1 MKKTVQI
8 VTIPL
13 DKKGFSIN
21 DLIKKPAFDAAG
33 EIERW
38 KISYY
43 GMSTGIWKAHQL
55 LVLSDDEIKIN
66 DMYYASGSKTL
77 EYSVF
82 KADTARLVKIG
93 NELGVKKVIA
103 SYPQIEGTLAISKET
118 VQAWIDSGTP
128 GKGSLE
134 MEEHPMN
141 KATFAQNMYQLKLTP
156 NNEVVI
162 VDELFEKQKELFIK
176 AATSMTGSAI
186 LTPEFKALGEFATKL
201 DSVDQ
206 ELEDASKKSAPGSP
220 YGQFHF
226 KAGANWQKQ
235 QSATD
240 AIRFSRWI
248 SDNGYFAYT
257 DNKWVHV
264 PAGSKYSD
272 QEVRNMIT
280 DKELYEIWQQ
290 SK

>member
-66 DMYYASGSKTL
+66 DTYYASGSKTL

-156 NNEVVI
+156 DNEVVI
-162 VDELFEKQKELFIK
+162 VDEPNIVEMTLK
-176 AATSMTGSAI
+176 ATTLSDD
-186 LTPEFKALGEFATKL
+186 F
-201 DSVDQ
+201 VDQ
-206 ELEDASKKSAPGSP
+206 ELQDV
-220 YGQFHF
+220 
-226 KAGANWQKQ
+226 ANK
-235 QSATD
+235 
-240 AIRFSRWI
+240 
-248 SDNGYFAYT
+248 Y
-257 DNKWVHV
+257 
-264 PAGSKYSD
+264 AGSIVEKIDPDDISLSSLD
-272 QEVRNMIT
+272 LALAVKFGADWKAEQVANDSIEFAEWTHAWSFDKINKIWSSSNGQEYT
-280 DKELYEIWQQ
+280 SKQLYELWQQ
-290 SK
+290 RK